1 MDEKKYQLHTS
12 PGLFLR
18 TEDIE
23 RLLALRDGNCAL
35 LYLYL
40 LGRGGALDENEAART
55 LGLTAAEVRAAAE
68 RLRRGGVLG
77 EGGGKPLP
85 PPEELP
91 EYRSEDILLRSREDR
106 SFRSLVNEAQ
116 AKLGHTLSGADLKTL
131 FGIYDRLGLPCDV
144 IMLLINRCAENARR
158 RYGEGRLPTMHAIEK
173 EAYIWCNREIVT
185 LERAEEYL
193 GELDRREDQSERLRQ
208 LLQIGAILT
217 VSSQNDAAVL
227 NGVAQ
232 ELGVQAEVHVKI
244 DTGMGRYGF
253 LPDELDQLL
262 PIFRYMPGL
271 HVTGIYTHLHS
282 AFCSQKATVAQAEA
296 FQGVLDQLHAA
307 GCETGMAHM
316 LNSAGLLKYP
326 QYAMD
331 GVRVGSAILGR
342 VSVRGNFG
350 LTRIGECQATVE
362 ELRWLPKGHSCGYGA
377 GWTAKK
383 PTRVA
388 VFSVGWYHGFG
399 VEMGNDLF
407 RFRDCLRGVL
417 RNLRQMIF
425 RRHITVTV
433 NGKKCRVLGHI
444 GMLHTCVD
452 VTNVPCAVGDPA
464 VFDLKPL
471 LLKGIEVVYR

>member
-1 MDEKKYQLHTS
+1 MKRYLVERELIQNNIQVIQKKAGSAVIWAVLKGNGYGLGLLPMAETCRAAGLDHFAVTEIAEARALREGGFETEPILMLQPTADADEITTLLPLHVIFTIS
-12 PGLFLR
+12 S
-18 TEDIE
+18 TEDASV
-23 RLLALRDGNCAL
+23 LA
-35 LYLYL
+35 
-40 LGRGGALDENEAART
+40 
-55 LGLTAAEVRAAAE
+55 GLA
-68 RLRRGGVLG
+68 
-77 EGGGKPLP
+77 
-85 PPEELP
+85 
-91 EYRSEDILLRSREDR
+91 
-106 SFRSLVNEAQ
+106 AQ
-116 AKLGHTLSGADLKTL
+116 AGVT
-131 FGIYDRLGLPCDV
+131 
-144 IMLLINRCAENARR
+144 AEA
-158 RYGEGRLPTMHAIEK
+158 HI
-173 EAYIWCNREIVT
+173 
-185 LERAEEYL
+185 
-193 GELDRREDQSERLRQ
+193 
-208 LLQIGAILT
+208 
-217 VSSQNDAAVL
+217 
-227 NGVAQ
+227 
-232 ELGVQAEVHVKI
+232 KI

-282 AFCSQKATVAQAEA
+282 AFCSQKATIAQAEA
-296 FQGVLDQLHAA
+296 FQRVLDQLHAA

-425 RRHITVTV
+425 RKHITVTV

>member
-1 MDEKKYQLHTS
+1 MKAYVVDSAAVRSNLQQLQTRAGS
-12 PGLFLR
+12 AVLWAVLKG
-18 TEDIE
+18 
-23 RLLALRDGNCAL
+23 DG
-35 LYLYL
+35 Y
-40 LGRGGALDENEAART
+40 G
-55 LGLTAAEVRAAAE
+55 LGLLPMAAICREAGVTHFAVTEVSE
-68 RLRRGGVLG
+68 VSRLRAGGFADASILMLR
-77 EGGGKPLP
+77 PT
-85 PPEELP
+85 
-91 EYRSEDILLRSREDR
+91 SEQDE
-106 SFRSLVNEAQ
+106 
-116 AKLGHTLSGADLKTL
+116 
-131 FGIYDRLGLPCDV
+131 
-144 IMLLINRCAENARR
+144 
-158 RYGEGRLPTMHAIEK
+158 
-173 EAYIWCNREIVT
+173 
-185 LERAEEYL
+185 
-193 GELDRREDQSERLRQ
+193 LRQ
-208 LLQIGAILT
+208 LLQLGAILT

-262 PIFRYMPGL
+262 PIFKYMPGL

-282 AFCSQKATVAQAEA
+282 AFCNQKATIAQAEA
-296 FQGVLDQLHAA
+296 FQGVLDKLHAE
-307 GCETGMAHM
+307 GCGTGMAHM

-326 QYAMD
+326 EYAMD

-342 VSVRGNFG
+342 VSVRGNWG
-350 LTRIGECQATVE
+350 LARIGECQATVE

-417 RNLRQMIF
+417 RNLKQMVF
-425 RRHITVTV
+425 KKHIYVTV

-452 VTNVPCAVGDPA
+452 VTKLQCAVGDTA
-464 VFDLKPL
+464 IFDIKPL
-471 LLKGIEVVYR
+471 LLKLSSVTDNNQTDPAVSRLPPPANNVRSLHIPHGKSFSRQIPENGMTEKGIVAHLLGLYHTFRNFPNFLTGYIQKDYDFQCKSDIKSAVFRSASVSDTEPAAHPHNAAPTALRLCPQP

>member
-1 MDEKKYQLHTS
+1 MKRYLVERELIQNNIQVLQKKAGSAVIWAVLKGNGYGLGLLPMAETCRAAGLDHFAVTEIAEARALREGGFETEPILMLQPTADADEITALLPLHVIFTIS
-12 PGLFLR
+12 S
-18 TEDIE
+18 TEDASV
-23 RLLALRDGNCAL
+23 LA
-35 LYLYL
+35 
-40 LGRGGALDENEAART
+40 
-55 LGLTAAEVRAAAE
+55 GLA
-68 RLRRGGVLG
+68 
-77 EGGGKPLP
+77 
-85 PPEELP
+85 
-91 EYRSEDILLRSREDR
+91 
-106 SFRSLVNEAQ
+106 AQ
-116 AKLGHTLSGADLKTL
+116 AGVT
-131 FGIYDRLGLPCDV
+131 
-144 IMLLINRCAENARR
+144 AEA
-158 RYGEGRLPTMHAIEK
+158 HI
-173 EAYIWCNREIVT
+173 
-185 LERAEEYL
+185 
-193 GELDRREDQSERLRQ
+193 
-208 LLQIGAILT
+208 
-217 VSSQNDAAVL
+217 
-227 NGVAQ
+227 
-232 ELGVQAEVHVKI
+232 KI

-282 AFCSQKATVAQAEA
+282 AFCSQKATIAQAEA

-307 GCETGMAHM
+307 DCETGMAHM

-425 RRHITVTV
+425 RKHITVTV

>member
-40 LGRGGALDENEAART
+40 LGRGGALDENEAARI

-158 RYGEGRLPTMHAIEK
+158 RYGEGRLPTMRAIEK
-173 EAYIWCNREIVT
+173 EAYIWCNLEIVT

-193 GELDRREDQSERLRQ
+193 GELDRREEQSERLRQ
-208 LLQIGAILT
+208 LLQIRERQPTATERRYVEEWLAMGFPEEVLELAYDKTIEGTGRLVWKYMDAILRSWQSKGLRT
-217 VSSQNDAAVL
+217 LSEIGKGDARPGGRHRGEKSGGERVWQGDDL
-227 NGVAQ
+227 
-232 ELGVQAEVHVKI
+232 ERAERL
-244 DTGMGRYGF
+244 M
-253 LPDELDQLL
+253 
-262 PIFRYMPGL
+262 
-271 HVTGIYTHLHS
+271 
-282 AFCSQKATVAQAEA
+282 
-296 FQGVLDQLHAA
+296 
-307 GCETGMAHM
+307 
-316 LNSAGLLKYP
+316 
-326 QYAMD
+326 
-331 GVRVGSAILGR
+331 
-342 VSVRGNFG
+342 
-350 LTRIGECQATVE
+350 
-362 ELRWLPKGHSCGYGA
+362 
-377 GWTAKK
+377 KK
-383 PTRVA
+383 
-388 VFSVGWYHGFG
+388 
-399 VEMGNDLF
+399 E
-407 RFRDCLRGVL
+407 
-417 RNLRQMIF
+417 
-425 RRHITVTV
+425 
-433 NGKKCRVLGHI
+433 
-444 GMLHTCVD
+444 
-452 VTNVPCAVGDPA
+452 
-464 VFDLKPL
+464 
-471 LLKGIEVVYR
+471 

>member
-1 MDEKKYQLHTS
+1 MLRPTSEQDE
-12 PGLFLR
+12 
-18 TEDIE
+18 
-23 RLLALRDGNCAL
+23 
-35 LYLYL
+35 
-40 LGRGGALDENEAART
+40 
-55 LGLTAAEVRAAAE
+55 
-68 RLRRGGVLG
+68 
-77 EGGGKPLP
+77 
-85 PPEELP
+85 
-91 EYRSEDILLRSREDR
+91 
-106 SFRSLVNEAQ
+106 
-116 AKLGHTLSGADLKTL
+116 
-131 FGIYDRLGLPCDV
+131 
-144 IMLLINRCAENARR
+144 
-158 RYGEGRLPTMHAIEK
+158 
-173 EAYIWCNREIVT
+173 
-185 LERAEEYL
+185 
-193 GELDRREDQSERLRQ
+193 LRQ
-208 LLQIGAILT
+208 LLQLGAILT

-282 AFCSQKATVAQAEA
+282 AFCSQKATIAQAEA

-307 GCETGMAHM
+307 DCETGMAHM

-425 RRHITVTV
+425 RKHITVTV

>member
-1 MDEKKYQLHTS
+1 MKAYVVDSAAVRSNLQILK
-12 PGLFLR
+12 
-18 TEDIE
+18 E
-23 RLLALRDGNCAL
+23 RAGSAVLWAVLKGDG
-35 LYLYL
+35 Y
-40 LGRGGALDENEAART
+40 G
-55 LGLTAAEVRAAAE
+55 LGLVQMAAICREAGVTHFAVTEVSE
-68 RLRRGGVLG
+68 VSRLRAGGFQDC
-77 EGGGKPLP
+77 
-85 PPEELP
+85 
-91 EYRSEDILLRSREDR
+91 DILMLRPTAD
-106 SFRSLVNEAQ
+106 AQ
-116 AKLGHTLSGADLKTL
+116 
-131 FGIYDRLGLPCDV
+131 
-144 IMLLINRCAENARR
+144 
-158 RYGEGRLPTMHAIEK
+158 
-173 EAYIWCNREIVT
+173 
-185 LERAEEYL
+185 
-193 GELDRREDQSERLRQ
+193 ELTQ
-208 LLQIGAILT
+208 LLTLGAILT

-227 NGVAQ
+227 NGVA
-232 ELGVQAEVHVKI
+232 ETLGVQAQVHVKI

-262 PIFRYMPGL
+262 PIFKYMPGL

-282 AFCSQKATVAQAEA
+282 AFCNQKATIAQAEA
-296 FQGVLDQLHAA
+296 FQGVLDKLHAE
-307 GCETGMAHM
+307 GCGTGMAHM

-326 QYAMD
+326 EYAMD

-342 VSVRGNFG
+342 VSVRGNWG
-350 LTRIGECQATVE
+350 LARIGECQATIE

-417 RNLRQMIF
+417 RNLKQMVF
-425 RRHITVTV
+425 KKHIYVTV

-452 VTNVPCAVGDPA
+452 VTKLQCAVGDTA
-464 VFDLKPL
+464 VFDIKPL

>member
-1 MDEKKYQLHTS
+1 MKAYVVEKEALSHN
-12 PGLFLR
+12 
-18 TEDIE
+18 IE
-23 RLLALRDGNCAL
+23 LLQKMANGVPIWAVLKGNGYGIGVLPLARHL
-35 LYLYL
+35 
-40 LGRGGALDENEAART
+40 AEAGIDHFCVT
-55 LGLTAAEVRAAAE
+55 EVREAELLRENGFEDAAILMLRSTGDPAELNRLMDLRVILTIGSWETACAINAIAAE
-68 RLRRGGVLG
+68 RADV
-77 EGGGKPLP
+77 
-85 PPEELP
+85 
-91 EYRSEDILLRSREDR
+91 
-106 SFRSLVNEAQ
+106 VEAH
-116 AKLGHTLSGADLKTL
+116 L
-131 FGIYDRLGLPCDV
+131 
-144 IMLLINRCAENARR
+144 
-158 RYGEGRLPTMHAIEK
+158 
-173 EAYIWCNREIVT
+173 
-185 LERAEEYL
+185 
-193 GELDRREDQSERLRQ
+193 
-208 LLQIGAILT
+208 
-217 VSSQNDAAVL
+217 
-227 NGVAQ
+227 
-232 ELGVQAEVHVKI
+232 KI

-282 AFCSQKATVAQAEA
+282 AFCSQKATIAQAEA
-296 FQGVLDQLHAA
+296 FQRVLDQLHAA
-307 GCETGMAHM
+307 DCETGMAHM

-425 RRHITVTV
+425 RKHITVTV

>member
-1 MDEKKYQLHTS
+1 MKRYLVERELIQNNIQVLQKKAGSAVIWAVLKGNGYGLGLLPMAETCRTAGLDHFAVTEIAEARALREGGFETEPILMLQPTADADEITALLPLHVIFTIS
-12 PGLFLR
+12 S
-18 TEDIE
+18 TEDASV
-23 RLLALRDGNCAL
+23 LA
-35 LYLYL
+35 
-40 LGRGGALDENEAART
+40 
-55 LGLTAAEVRAAAE
+55 GLA
-68 RLRRGGVLG
+68 
-77 EGGGKPLP
+77 
-85 PPEELP
+85 
-91 EYRSEDILLRSREDR
+91 
-106 SFRSLVNEAQ
+106 AQ
-116 AKLGHTLSGADLKTL
+116 AGVT
-131 FGIYDRLGLPCDV
+131 
-144 IMLLINRCAENARR
+144 AEA
-158 RYGEGRLPTMHAIEK
+158 HI
-173 EAYIWCNREIVT
+173 
-185 LERAEEYL
+185 
-193 GELDRREDQSERLRQ
+193 
-208 LLQIGAILT
+208 
-217 VSSQNDAAVL
+217 
-227 NGVAQ
+227 
-232 ELGVQAEVHVKI
+232 KI

-282 AFCSQKATVAQAEA
+282 AFCSQKATIAQAEA
-296 FQGVLDQLHAA
+296 FQGVLDQLHAS

-425 RRHITVTV
+425 KKHITVTV

>member
-1 MDEKKYQLHTS
+1 M
-12 PGLFLR
+12 
-18 TEDIE
+18 
-23 RLLALRDGNCAL
+23 
-35 LYLYL
+35 
-40 LGRGGALDENEAART
+40 
-55 LGLTAAEVRAAAE
+55 
-68 RLRRGGVLG
+68 
-77 EGGGKPLP
+77 
-85 PPEELP
+85 
-91 EYRSEDILLRSREDR
+91 
-106 SFRSLVNEAQ
+106 
-116 AKLGHTLSGADLKTL
+116 
-131 FGIYDRLGLPCDV
+131 
-144 IMLLINRCAENARR
+144 
-158 RYGEGRLPTMHAIEK
+158 
-173 EAYIWCNREIVT
+173 
-185 LERAEEYL
+185 
-193 GELDRREDQSERLRQ
+193 
-208 LLQIGAILT
+208 
-217 VSSQNDAAVL
+217 
-227 NGVAQ
+227 
-232 ELGVQAEVHVKI
+232 
-244 DTGMGRYGF
+244 
-253 LPDELDQLL
+253 PDELDQLL

-282 AFCSQKATVAQAEA
+282 AFCSQKATIAQAEA
-296 FQGVLDQLHAA
+296 FQRVLDQLHAS

-383 PTRVA
+383 PSRVA

-425 RRHITVTV
+425 KKHITVTV

>member
-1 MDEKKYQLHTS
+1 MKRYLVERELIQNNIQVLQKKAGSAVIWAVLKGNGYGLGLLPMAETCRAAGLDHFAVTEIAEARALREGGFETEPILMLQPTADADEITALLPLHVIFTIS
-12 PGLFLR
+12 S
-18 TEDIE
+18 TEDASV
-23 RLLALRDGNCAL
+23 LA
-35 LYLYL
+35 
-40 LGRGGALDENEAART
+40 
-55 LGLTAAEVRAAAE
+55 GLA
-68 RLRRGGVLG
+68 
-77 EGGGKPLP
+77 
-85 PPEELP
+85 
-91 EYRSEDILLRSREDR
+91 
-106 SFRSLVNEAQ
+106 AQ
-116 AKLGHTLSGADLKTL
+116 AGVT
-131 FGIYDRLGLPCDV
+131 
-144 IMLLINRCAENARR
+144 AEA
-158 RYGEGRLPTMHAIEK
+158 HI
-173 EAYIWCNREIVT
+173 
-185 LERAEEYL
+185 
-193 GELDRREDQSERLRQ
+193 
-208 LLQIGAILT
+208 
-217 VSSQNDAAVL
+217 
-227 NGVAQ
+227 
-232 ELGVQAEVHVKI
+232 KI

-282 AFCSQKATVAQAEA
+282 AFCSQKATIAQAEA
-296 FQGVLDQLHAA
+296 FQRVLDQLHAS

-342 VSVRGNFG
+342 VSVHGNFG

-425 RRHITVTV
+425 KKHVTVTV

>member
-1 MDEKKYQLHTS
+1 MKAYVVEKEALSHN
-12 PGLFLR
+12 
-18 TEDIE
+18 IE
-23 RLLALRDGNCAL
+23 LLQKMANGVPIWAVLKGNGYGIGVLPLARHL
-35 LYLYL
+35 
-40 LGRGGALDENEAART
+40 AEAGIDHFCVT
-55 LGLTAAEVRAAAE
+55 EVREAELLRENGFEDDSILMLRSTGDPAELNRLMDLRVILTIGSWETACAINAIAAE
-68 RLRRGGVLG
+68 RADV
-77 EGGGKPLP
+77 
-85 PPEELP
+85 
-91 EYRSEDILLRSREDR
+91 
-106 SFRSLVNEAQ
+106 VEAH
-116 AKLGHTLSGADLKTL
+116 L
-131 FGIYDRLGLPCDV
+131 
-144 IMLLINRCAENARR
+144 
-158 RYGEGRLPTMHAIEK
+158 
-173 EAYIWCNREIVT
+173 
-185 LERAEEYL
+185 
-193 GELDRREDQSERLRQ
+193 
-208 LLQIGAILT
+208 
-217 VSSQNDAAVL
+217 
-227 NGVAQ
+227 
-232 ELGVQAEVHVKI
+232 KI

-282 AFCSQKATVAQAEA
+282 AFCSQKATIAQAEA

-307 GCETGMAHM
+307 DCETGMAHM

-342 VSVRGNFG
+342 VSVHGNFG

-425 RRHITVTV
+425 KKHITVTV